1 MYIAKSPKI
10 GVKTGV
16 RCDEKGKVLLP
27 QGLFL
32 CETPKK
38 GGICVADKKN
48 TVRKTV
54 SLDQGLVDQCGMLF
68 ASAGAD
74 NFSEYVTMAL
84 KKYNDILISQTQS
97 SLLTNEMRGAIRKE
111 LGPITSRL
119 SKGLYRYGVL
129 IDMLCQMLSYMQFA
143 GGDEIM
149 NQFHKRANARMGRTR
164 GHIDLQGILDDTWEE
179 YQQGECD

>member
-1 MYIAKSPKI
+1 M
-10 GVKTGV
+10 
-16 RCDEKGKVLLP
+16 LLP

-84 KKYNDILISQTQS
+84 KKYNDILISETQS

-149 NQFHKRANARMGRTR
+149 NQFHKRATARMGRTR

>member
-1 MYIAKSPKI
+1 M
-10 GVKTGV
+10 
-16 RCDEKGKVLLP
+16 
-27 QGLFL
+27 
-32 CETPKK
+32 
-38 GGICVADKKN
+38 ADKKN

-54 SLDQGLVDQCGMLF
+54 SLDQELVDQCGMLF

-164 GHIDLQGILDDTWEE
+164 GHIDLQGILDDTWEA
-179 YQQGECD
+179 YRQGECD

>member
-1 MYIAKSPKI
+1 M
-10 GVKTGV
+10 
-16 RCDEKGKVLLP
+16 RCDRNGKVLLP
-27 QGLFL
+27 QELFL

-164 GHIDLQGILDDTWEE
+164 GHIDLQGILDDTWEA

>member
-1 MYIAKSPKI
+1 MIETEKCYCRKHFFR
-10 GVKTGV
+10 VKY
-16 RCDEKGKVLLP
+16 R
-27 QGLFL
+27 
-32 CETPKK
+32 KK

-54 SLDQGLVDQCGMLF
+54 SLDQELVDQCGMLF

-74 NFSEYVTMAL
+74 NFSQYVSMAL
-84 KKYNDILISQTQS
+84 KKYNDILISETQS

-119 SKGLYRYGVL
+119 SRGLYRYGVL
-129 IDMLCQMLSYMQFA
+129 IDMLCQMLSYMQFG

-149 NQFHKRANARMGRTR
+149 NHFYKRANARMGRTR
-164 GHIDLQGILDDTWEE
+164 GNIDLQGILDDTWEAIQE
-179 YQQGECD
+179 SEDE